1 MMDQLFEYGFDIDKI
16 QREDNEKYEKSQKS
30 KYLNHS
36 KSKKIKD
43 IPISSNVPKVPKDI
57 SFHLKNRKP
66 IEWVVDSFGAIGACL
81 ILAGDKGSGKTSFL
95 YRLAEAVSSGEK
107 FMMELETIKKKVLV
121 WQADESTN
129 NALNKLHRMDI
140 KSGFDIVFKEDG
152 WEQLNIKKLRE
163 HVEVN
168 KYEVVLIDSIST
180 LLANRGINF
189 KDMEVATPLYELN
202 DLASE
207 LNILIIINSHLN
219 KEDRDEVN
227 LNDLLGSGQISS
239 AVSDIWAINKARIP
253 QFDDHFI
260 VRCLGKRNCDDS
272 ILWNLQGSYE
282 DLSWQIKTVGDDD
295 LLPSKKVEYRLRIL
309 RLLNEN
315 QRGLHLKEISLK
327 LGCSLKTAQR
337 CTTQLLSQNEICRKK
352 GSSNGGRPYYLYFP
366 LLLGH

>member
-1 MMDQLFEYGFDIDKI
+1 MMDQLFEYGFDIDKT
-16 QREDNEKYEKSQKS
+16 QREDNEKYEKIQKS
-30 KYLNHS
+30 KYLNQS
-36 KSKKIKD
+36 ISKKAKY
-43 IPISSNVPKVPKDI
+43 IPISTHVSKAPKDI

-66 IEWVVDSFGAIGACL
+66 IEWVVDSFGAKGACV

-95 YRLAEAVSSGEK
+95 YRLAEAVSSGGK
-107 FMMELETIKKKVLV
+107 FLMELETNKKKVLI
-121 WQADESTN
+121 WQTDESKN

-163 HVEVN
+163 HVEIN
-168 KYEVVLIDSIST
+168 NYEVVLIDSIST

-282 DLSWQIKTVGDDD
+282 DLSWQIKTVGKDDI
-295 LLPSKKVEYRLRIL
+295 LPSEKVEYRLRIL
-309 RLLNEN
+309 SLLNEN
-315 QRGLHLKEISLK
+315 KTGLKLKEISAK
-327 LGCSLKTAQR
+327 LGCSMKTAQR
-337 CTTQLLSQNEICRKK
+337 CTTQLLTQNEIGRKK
-352 GSSNGGRPYYLYFP
+352 RSSYGGRPYYLYFP